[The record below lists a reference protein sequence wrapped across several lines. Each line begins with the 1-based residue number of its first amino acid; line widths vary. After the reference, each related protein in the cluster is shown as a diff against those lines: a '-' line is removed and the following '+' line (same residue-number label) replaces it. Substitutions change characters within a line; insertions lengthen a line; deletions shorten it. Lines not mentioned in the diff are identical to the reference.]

1 MIKLDSVN
9 YNIDQKN
16 ILKNINLEINPQD
29 FLSIVGPSGAGKSTV
44 LNLLIGACKPSKG
57 DVFVNNVNIKYL
69 KPQALQ
75 IYRRRIGMIWQHFHL
90 LPGQSVYENVNFAA
104 QIFGY
109 NKIKQT
115 NLVMQ
120 ALDRVNLTGKAHHK
134 IHQLSGGERQRCA
147 IARAIVNNPY
157 LVIADEPTGNLDP
170 KSSNEIL
177 ELLTDI
183 NQSGMTVVLVTHDQN
198 LVNQV
203 NRRVVLLKNGE
214 VKKDIPNSGYIHH

>member
-29 FLSIVGPSGAGKSTV
+29 FLSIVGPSGAGKSTI

-203 NRRVVLLKNGE
+203 NRRVILLKNGE
-214 VKKDIPNSGYIHH
+214 VKKDIANSGYIHH

>member
-16 ILKNINLEINPQD
+16 ILKNINLEIHPQD
-29 FLSIVGPSGAGKSTV
+29 FLSIVGPSGAGKSTI

-203 NRRVVLLKNGE
+203 NRRVILLKNGE
-214 VKKDIPNSGYIHH
+214 VKKDIANSGYIHH

>member
-203 NRRVVLLKNGE
+203 NRRVILLKNGE
-214 VKKDIPNSGYIHH
+214 VKKDIANSGYIHH

>member
-9 YNIDQKN
+9 YHISKN
-16 ILKNINLEINPQD
+16 KILNNINLEINPQD

-44 LNLLIGACKPSKG
+44 LNLLIGACKPSQG

-69 KPQALQ
+69 KPDALQ

-90 LPGQSVYENVNFAA
+90 LPGQTVFENVNFAA
-104 QIFGY
+104 QIYGY
-109 NKIKQT
+109 NKIKQS
-115 NLVMQ
+115 NLVHR
-120 ALDRVNLTGKAHHK
+120 ALDRVNLTAKSHHK

-177 ELLTDI
+177 ELLQDI
-183 NQSGMTVVLVTHDQN
+183 NQEGMTVVLVTHDQN

-203 NRRVVLLKNGE
+203 NRRVILLKNGQIQ
-214 VKKDIPNSGYIHH
+214 KDLPNSGYIHN

>member
-1 MIKLDSVN
+1 M
-9 YNIDQKN
+9 
-16 ILKNINLEINPQD
+16 
-29 FLSIVGPSGAGKSTV
+29 
-44 LNLLIGACKPSKG
+44 LIGACKPSKG

>member
-1 MIKLDSVN
+1 VIKLDSVN

-16 ILKNINLEINPQD
+16 ILKNINLEIHPQD
-29 FLSIVGPSGAGKSTV
+29 FLSIVGPSGAGKSTI

>member
-1 MIKLDSVN
+1 MIKLESVN
-9 YNIDQKN
+9 YSIDKKN
-16 ILKNINLEINPQD
+16 ILSDINLEIQPED
-29 FLSIVGPSGAGKSTV
+29 FLSIVGPSGAGKSTI
-44 LNLLIGACKPSKG
+44 LNMLIGALKPTLG
-57 DVFVNNVNIKYL
+57 DVFVNNVNIQYL
-69 KPQALQ
+69 KPKALQ

-90 LPGQSVYENVNFAA
+90 LPGQSVYENINFAA
-104 QIFGY
+104 DIYGY

-115 NLVMQ
+115 NLVLQ
-120 ALDRVNLTGKAHHK
+120 ALDRVNLTSKAHHK

-183 NQSGMTVVLVTHDQN
+183 NKSGMTVVLVTHDQN

-203 NRRVVLLKNGE
+203 NRRVVLLKNG
-214 VKKDIPNSGYIHH
+214 VIQKDIPNSGYIHH

>member
-1 MIKLDSVN
+1 VIKLDSVN

-16 ILKNINLEINPQD
+16 ILKNINLEIHPQD
-29 FLSIVGPSGAGKSTV
+29 FLSIVGPSGAGKSTI

-203 NRRVVLLKNGE
+203 NRRVILLKNGE
-214 VKKDIPNSGYIHH
+214 VKKDIANSGYIHH

>member
-1 MIKLDSVN
+1 VIKLDSVN

>member
-1 MIKLDSVN
+1 VIKLDSVN

-16 ILKNINLEINPQD
+16 ILKNINLEIHPQD
-29 FLSIVGPSGAGKSTV
+29 FLSIVGPSGAGKSTI

-177 ELLTDI
+177 ELLTVI

-203 NRRVVLLKNGE
+203 NRRVILLKNGE
-214 VKKDIPNSGYIHH
+214 VKKDIANSGYIHH

>member
-1 MIKLDSVN
+1 MIKLESVN
-9 YNIDQKN
+9 YDIDKKS
-16 ILKNINLEINPQD
+16 ILKNISLEINPQD
-29 FLSIVGPSGAGKSTV
+29 FLSIVGPSGAGKSTI
-44 LNLLIGACKPSKG
+44 LNLLIGACKPSNG

-90 LPGQSVYENVNFAA
+90 LPGQTVYENINFAA
-104 QIFGY
+104 QIYGY
-109 NKIKQT
+109 NKVRQT
-115 NLVMQ
+115 NMVMK
-120 ALDRVNLTGKAHHK
+120 ALDKVNLTGKSHHK

-183 NQSGMTVVLVTHDQN
+183 NKSGMTVVLVTHDQH

-214 VKKDIPNSGYIHH
+214 VQKDLANSGYIHH